1 MTGPDEPSSSPAS
14 SPAGGPAGDAPEK
27 PPSSDVEAIE
37 LRIVRLRLLD
47 PVVTAYGVE
56 ADRPVLLVRVRTTTG
71 DGWGECAALP
81 EPGYS
86 AEYVDGAWAVLVD
99 HLLPR
104 LAPTST
110 AAELCSLLAGVRGH
124 EMAKSAVHLALLD
137 AELRSAGRSLSA
149 TLGASRRE
157 IGLGVT
163 IGIQPTVGDAVRLAG
178 EWVGLG
184 YRHLKLKI
192 RPGTDVE
199 PARAVRAAHPDI
211 SLAVDANGSYATN
224 DPALDALDALGLDL
238 IEQPLA
244 ADDLLGHRDLTRSLV
259 TPIGLDET
267 ITSVGIA
274 EAVASLGLA
283 SAVALKP
290 GRLGGVD
297 VAADL
302 ARRMHDAG
310 VATWVGGMYETAIA
324 RAANLALAAL
334 PTVALPPDWSG
345 SERYWATDVAPGLT
359 AVDGRLAVP
368 TGPGLGVNVDV
379 AVLDELTVRRYEYR
393 VG

>member
-1 MTGPDEPSSSPAS
+1 M
-14 SPAGGPAGDAPEK
+14 
-27 PPSSDVEAIE
+27 
-37 LRIVRLRLLD
+37 
-47 PVVTAYGVE
+47 TAYGVE
-56 ADRPVLLVRVRTTTG
+56 SERPVLLVRVRTTTG

-86 AEYVDGAWAVLVD
+86 PEYVDGAWAVLTD
-99 HLLPR
+99 HLLPQ

-110 AAELCSLLAGVRGH
+110 TAELGSLMAAVRGH
-124 EMAKSAVHLALLD
+124 EMAKAAVHLALLD
-137 AELRSAGRSLSA
+137 VELRRAGRSLGAAFGA
-149 TLGASRRE
+149 TRRE
-157 IGLGVT
+157 IELGVT
-163 IGIQPTVGDAVRLAG
+163 IGIQPTVEDTVHLADH
-178 EWVGLG
+178 WVGRG

-192 RPGTDVE
+192 RPGADVD
-199 PARAVRAAHPDI
+199 PARAVRVAHPDI
-211 SLAVDANGSYATN
+211 GLAVDANGSYLAN

-274 EAVASLGLA
+274 EAVASLGIA

-290 GRLGGVD
+290 GRLGGVG

-310 VATWVGGMYETAIA
+310 VATWIGGMYETAIG

-334 PTVALPPDWSG
+334 PTVTLPPDWSG
-345 SERYWATDVAPGLT
+345 SERYWAADIAPGLT
-359 AVDGRLAVP
+359 ATGGRLAVP
-368 TGPGLGVNVDV
+368 AGPGLGVSVDE
-379 AVLDELTVRRYEYR
+379 AMLDELTVRRYEHR